1 MRTKTTTREQ
11 TWNKEKNFPLKLY
24 LYENDCKEAYERIK
38 VLEYS
43 KIIKQGYELS
53 DDPTIIKMID
63 EYLKE

>member
-24 LYENDCKEAYERIK
+24 LYENGYKDAYEKIK
-38 VLEYS
+38 LLEYS
-43 KIIKQGYELS
+43 YVIKNGHELS
-53 DDPTIIKMID
+53 DDPNIVKIID